1 MQVARWCGWNQ
12 DVRID
17 NTWSWKLTQYW
28 ERRYPGLHMPSGG
41 TLTEHV
47 LRLWYGGLHP
57 EHPYSLGVEYT
68 LRTEENAQLLRPL
81 RRFPADELS

>member
-1 MQVARWCGWNQ
+1 
-12 DVRID
+12 
-17 NTWSWKLTQYW
+17 
-28 ERRYPGLHMPSGG
+28 MPSGG

-57 EHPYSLGVEYT
+57 EYPYPLGVEYT
-68 LRTEENAQLLRPL
+68 LRTEENAQLLRAL